1 MPKFSPRAKVQQY
14 FARMTRPER
23 AVLALVC
30 LFAVK
35 FLFSTAAHFLPVLQ
49 TVDALGSGRHPVDVW
64 LLLLCCTAVLG
75 TFCLYR
81 RALRAAGARLTR
93 FDGVLLAV
101 CCLLSAAFYLHAM
114 VGRQSLYL
122 WDNAT
127 YYNLQVR
134 LESNFADGV
143 FMGVGSTIY
152 KTWFNDYAPFV
163 INILLEPFFMFTA
176 RTANTFAILCALL
189 IPSLVYFS
197 ALVFLLVLRRQLAPR
212 APRLFTVLGM
222 AFVLLMPLVHVALYR
237 GMPDL
242 LGVAFAFML
251 MALLTGYDFDHPAPA
266 RLVSLTTFTGLLILT
281 RRSYMFTVATIFL
294 FYGVR
299 ALALALRGRNK
310 GALVRFV
317 QFAVVSVLCVGLPLA
332 PMFWRIVRADYS
344 DRYATYQTG
353 GFLSE
358 LGNQRVYLGYFLL
371 AVLLIGVLY
380 GLYKKSTRFLSVLS
394 LAGAVLTVALVT
406 RVQNMDDH
414 QSLAVA
420 PFYLLGFFLCALAV
434 ADLRPRL
441 LRAVPAAVLGGM
453 CVLNFGACSQL
464 LPPLWFP
471 TEVYS
476 GLYFYVDNVRED
488 MAGIDA
494 VNDWLRQN
502 CSGENSAYMICHGV
516 VYSADVFRAAA
527 LPDESIR
534 TILAYGAVNPGNDAF
549 PRELFTSHAVL
560 TCTPFDPS
568 NHTEKIN
575 NAFLE
580 NQEKYQPFEVAAT
593 FDMGN
598 GYTITAY
605 VRVKAPTVEEL
616 DTYRRWL
623 AEEDAQFPYNFSAVW
638 DQLETEFANNG

>member
-1 MPKFSPRAKVQQY
+1 MPNSTPRAKVQQF

-23 AVLALVC
+23 AVLVLLC
-30 LFAVK
+30 IFGVK

-49 TVDALGSGRHPVDVW
+49 GVDALGSGRHPVDFW
-64 LLLLCCTAVLG
+64 LLLLCCTALLG
-75 TFCLYR
+75 TWCLYR
-81 RALRAAGARLTR
+81 RALRAVGARFTR
-93 FDGVLLAV
+93 FDGVVLAV
-101 CCLLSAAFYLHAM
+101 CCVLSAAFYLHAM

-176 RTANTFAILCALL
+176 RTANTFATLCALL

-197 ALVFLLVLRRQLAPR
+197 ALVFLLVLRRQLSPR
-212 APRLFTVLGM
+212 APRLFTALGM
-222 AFVLLMPLVHVALYR
+222 TFVLLMPLVHVALYR

-251 MALLTGYDFDHPAPA
+251 MALLTGYDFDVPAPA

-281 RRSYMFTVATIFL
+281 RRSYMFTVVTLFL

-299 ALALALRGRNK
+299 VLVRALRSRNR
-310 GALVRFV
+310 GALVRFW
-317 QFAVVSVLCVGLPLA
+317 QFAIVSVLCVGLPLA
-332 PMFWRIVRADYS
+332 PMFWRIIRADYG

-371 AVLLIGVLY
+371 AVLVIGVVY
-380 GLYKKSTRFLSVLS
+380 GLYKKSLRFLSVLS
-394 LAGAVLTVALVT
+394 LAGAVVTVLLVT

-420 PFYLLGFFLCALAV
+420 PFYLLSFFLCALAV
-434 ADLRPRL
+434 SNLPNRL

-453 CVLNFGACSQL
+453 CALNFGACSQL

-476 GLYFYVDNVRED
+476 GLYFYVDNVRDD
-488 MAGIDA
+488 MDGIA
-494 VNDWLRQN
+494 QVNDWLREN

-549 PRELFTSHAVL
+549 PKELFTAQAVL

-575 NAFLE
+575 SAFLE

-605 VRVKAPTVEEL
+605 RRVKAPTVEEL
-616 DTYRRWL
+616 DTYHSWL

-638 DQLETEFANNG
+638 DQLETQFANNG

>member
-1 MPKFSPRAKVQQY
+1 MPNSTPRATVQQW

-23 AVLALVC
+23 AVLALLC

-35 FLFSTAAHFLPVLQ
+35 FLFSTGAHFVPALQ
-49 TVDALGSGRHPVDVW
+49 GVDALGSGRNPVDVW

-81 RALRAAGARLTR
+81 RAFRAAAVRLTA
-93 FDGVLLAV
+93 FDGLVLAL
-101 CCLLSAAFYLHAM
+101 CCVASAAFYLHAM

-152 KTWFNDYAPFV
+152 KTWFNDYAPLV
-163 INILLEPFFMFTA
+163 INILLEPFFMFTN

-189 IPSLVYFS
+189 IPSLVYLS
-197 ALVFLLVLRRQLAPR
+197 ALALLQVLRSRLAPR
-212 APRLFTVLGM
+212 APRLFTALGM
-222 AFVLLMPLVHVALYR
+222 AFVLLMPLVHIALYR

-242 LGVAFAFML
+242 LGVAFAFMM
-251 MALLTGYDFDHPAPA
+251 MALLTGYDFDAPAPA
-266 RLVSLTTFTGLLILT
+266 RLVSLAVFTGLLIVT
-281 RRSYMFTVATIFL
+281 RRSYMFTVATLFL
-294 FYGVR
+294 FYGIRVLVGAAR
-299 ALALALRGRNK
+299 RRRWAVWGRFW
-310 GALVRFV
+310 RF
-317 QFAVVSVLCVGLPLA
+317 AGLSLLCVGVPLA
-332 PMFWRIVRADYS
+332 PMFWRILRADYS

-353 GFLSE
+353 GFVGE
-358 LGNQRVYLGYFLL
+358 LHNQYIYLGALL
-371 AVLLIGVLY
+371 AVVLAAGVLY
-380 GLYKKSTRFLSVLS
+380 GVYKRETRFLSVLS
-394 LAGAVLTVALVT
+394 LAGAVCTVLLVT

-434 ADLRPRL
+434 ANLALPALRGGL
-441 LRAVPAAVLGGM
+441 AVLLGGL
-453 CVLNFGACSQL
+453 CVLNFGGCSQL
-464 LPPLWFP
+464 LPIVFP
-471 TEVYS
+471 SAVYS
-476 GLYFYVDNVRED
+476 GLFFYVDNERTD
-488 MAGIDA
+488 MEGIAA
-494 VNDWLRQN
+494 VNDWLRAN
-502 CSGENSAYMICHGV
+502 CSGANSAYMICHGV

-534 TILAYGAVNPGNDAF
+534 EMLPYGAVNPGNDAF
-549 PRELFTSHAVL
+549 PKELFTAQVVL

-575 NAFLE
+575 SAFLE
-580 NQEKYQPFEVAAT
+580 NQQNYHPFELAAE
-593 FDMGN
+593 FEMGN
-598 GYTITAY
+598 GYTIQAY
-605 VRVKAPTVEEL
+605 RRVQPPTVAEL

-638 DQLETEFANNG
+638 DQLEAEFANNG